1 MKMKVKNAFVSLKR
15 LMTKRERVI
24 ALDVPR
30 QCDTRAEK
38 MRIIK
43 ATEKFLEHNILIN

>member
-1 MKMKVKNAFVSLKR
+1 MKTRFKNMIVSLKTLIYNR
-15 LMTKRERVI
+15 RRVI

-43 ATEKFLEHNILIN
+43 ATEKFLERNILIN